1 MVWKV
6 FKNESLEMI
15 ELETFFFIFVV
26 AFRRLKV
33 K

>member
-15 ELETFFFIFVV
+15 ELETFFIFVM
-26 AFRRLKV
+26 AFRRLEV